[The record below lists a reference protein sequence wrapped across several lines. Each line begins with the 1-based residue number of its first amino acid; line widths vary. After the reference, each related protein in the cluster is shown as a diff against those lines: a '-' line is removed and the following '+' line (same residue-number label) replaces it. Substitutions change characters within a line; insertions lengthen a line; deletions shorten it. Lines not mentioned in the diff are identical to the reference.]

1 MADEDRK
8 APERW
13 QGMAR
18 EDKIALIVIG
28 AVLGGLFVA
37 AALAVRWVGATVF
50 GIFVGAG
57 AGMGFGSAFIAAL
70 VIAFAFMIV
79 FALVAGDGMIGELPT
94 MLVGF
99 FIMVAFFTA
108 TLAIMF

>member
-1 MADEDRK
+1 MAEQDDK
-8 APERW
+8 VPERR

-18 EDKIALIVIG
+18 EDKIALGVIG
-28 AVLGGLFVA
+28 AIIGGIFIGG
-37 AALAVRWVGATVF
+37 ALAVRWVGATAFGVF
-50 GIFVGAG
+50 AGAG
-57 AGMGFGSAFIAAL
+57 AGMGFGSAFIAAI
-70 VIAFAFMIV
+70 VIAFFVMII

-108 TLAIMF
+108 SLAILF